1 MGGGNPFPEQNPKT
15 RCMDCGRL
23 AHWGDCA
30 PYGED
35 QPTTNETRTP
45 SPHMCPSCKA
55 SFTDD
60 GEFGAHMGGQCTP
73 SPAETAV
80 VRPIT
85 ADDMPIGPVWEADG
99 SCWRAIKCDLETTGV
114 GWRWQPL
121 NVKAVVKDGPEGE
134 MTDFYPSRSF
144 ADHCGIVEVDQADFD
159 PADFDRVDARG
170 LVERLRE
177 TWCGRSGMSERHSR
191 NPDGPEAADL
201 IEAQSATIA
210 GLREER
216 DALLEKPIDLAKMD
230 SIDDELTDQ
239 MISYFWWERSNELTA
254 TIARLNAE
262 VERMREAGLAL
273 VAKLDECQPHI
284 ENAGVFMHVH
294 GMDYSGPQYGE
305 ALEELRALLTC
316 ELPQPTPESYQI
328 EWDRK
333 TIKPK

>member
-1 MGGGNPFPEQNPKT
+1 M
-15 RCMDCGRL
+15 
-23 AHWGDCA
+23 
-30 PYGED
+30 
-35 QPTTNETRTP
+35 TNETRTP
-45 SPHMCPSCKA
+45 S
-55 SFTDD
+55 
-60 GEFGAHMGGQCTP
+60 
-73 SPAETAV
+73 
-80 VRPIT
+80 
-85 ADDMPIGPVWEADG
+85 
-99 SCWRAIKCDLETTGV
+99 
-114 GWRWQPL
+114 
-121 NVKAVVKDGPEGE
+121 
-134 MTDFYPSRSF
+134 
-144 ADHCGIVEVDQADFD
+144 DHDGIVEVD
-159 PADFDRVDARG
+159 PADFERIDARG
-170 LVERLRE
+170 LLEARL
-177 TWCGRSGMSERHSR
+177 TKLYAQLATVGKSY
-191 NPDGPEAADL
+191 DAEAAADAL
-201 IEAQSATIA
+201 TRIEAQSATIA
-210 GLREER
+210 ELREER